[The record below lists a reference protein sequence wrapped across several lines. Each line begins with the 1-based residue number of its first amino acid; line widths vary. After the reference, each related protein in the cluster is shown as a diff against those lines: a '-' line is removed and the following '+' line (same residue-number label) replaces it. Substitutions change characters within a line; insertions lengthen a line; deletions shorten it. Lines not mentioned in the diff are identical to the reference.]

1 MKRSELRL
9 LWQSRI
15 EAFQL
20 SGETSVTIWCAK
32 QGISVPSMYQWLRK
46 SRVQSETSPAQWLP
60 VVMQEP
66 VPVEIMPITLKV
78 NGVAIECPPD
88 FDEATLTKILQVVQH
103 HVYYI
108 N

>member
-15 EAFQL
+15 EAFQS
-20 SGETSVTIWCAK
+20 SGETSVAAWCAK
-32 QGISVPSMYQWLRK
+32 QEIPVQSMYQWLRK
-46 SRVQSETSPAQWLP
+46 SRAQSKTSPAQWLP

-66 VPVEIMPITLKV
+66 LSVETILITLKL
-78 NGVAIECPPD
+78 NGIAIECPPD

-103 HVYYI
+103 HVQ
-108 N
+108 

>member
-15 EAFQL
+15 EAFQS
-20 SGETSVTIWCAK
+20 SGEKSVAAWCAK

-46 SRVQSETSPAQWLP
+46 SRVPSETSPAQWLP

-66 VPVEIMPITLKV
+66 VPVETMPITLKL
-78 NGVAIECPPD
+78 NGVVIECPTD

-103 HVYYI
+103 HVY
-108 N
+108 

>member
-1 MKRSELRL
+1 MKRSEVRL

-15 EAFQL
+15 EAFRL
-20 SGETSVTIWCAK
+20 SGETSVATWCAK

-66 VPVEIMPITLKV
+66 VSVETMPITLKL

-88 FDEATLTKILQVVQH
+88 FDEATLTKTLQVVQH
-103 HVYYI
+103 HV
-108 N
+108 